1 MTDSLS
7 LLGPPNI
14 WDFVQTGL
22 NKVIALYAFQPE
34 IKKWLPPNCSWKLYF
49 THLPNFDFT

>member
-7 LLGPPNI
+7 LLGRNI
-14 WDFVQTGL
+14 WDFVQTSL
-22 NKVIALYAFQPE
+22 NKVIALNAFQPE